1 MKTKSKIGIGG
12 AFVAGFVALS
22 ACGVKGP
29 PLPPVADTP
38 ADSDRA
44 AVSMPAPSPTPVPS
58 PTPKAKSKKRR

>member
-12 AFVAGFVALS
+12 ALVAGLVGFT

-58 PTPKAKSKKRR
+58 PTPKAKKRR